1 MRSTLMTVLL
11 GASLVTT
18 ACATKSGTGTAVG
31 AGAGGALGY
40 AVGGSTGLLIGGAIG
55 GILGYTAGK
64 AMEEEDRR
72 QAAYALERN
81 RAMSWQN
88 RDTGYQYR
96 LEPTNT
102 RYEQGR
108 ECRDFRLLA
117 EVDGNPDQVNG
128 TACRQPDGSWQM
140 LSG

>member
-11 GASLVTT
+11 GASLATT
-18 ACATKSGTGTAVG
+18 ACATKSGTGTAIG

-40 AVGGSTGLLIGGAIG
+40 AVGGGTGLLIGGAIG
-55 GILGYTAGK
+55 GIFGYTAGK

-72 QAAYALERN
+72 RAAYALERN
-81 RAMSWQN
+81 QAMEWRNAQ
-88 RDTGYQYR
+88 TGNEYR
-96 LEPTNT
+96 IEPLDT
-102 RYEQGR
+102 RYEHGR
-108 ECRDFRLLA
+108 ECREFRILA
-117 EVDGNPDQVNG
+117 EVDGYPDQVNG